1 MTISSN
7 VNNAGGITAPASNE
21 PESVS
26 TDSRSA
32 QIAQAHKLME
42 GIEKPEQDVRRK
54 PDFST
59 GRPPGD
65 TRSAEQIIDDNP
77 ILKNLGHQ
85 KDINRSLAYERV
97 GDWTSNNPDPDA
109 RADAAFNAA
118 RVLNYIDT
126 SLSASGKP
134 RGKSHD
140 NGELE
145 GITSSGD
152 ARRGTPAGMW
162 KDFTEQGYTAL
173 RDDHRLDTTSDSYV
187 KEDGTIKNDL
197 QWLSG
202 EIGKNT
208 WFFPGVSNIF
218 NGISNSEP
226 GIGGAIE
233 GAKAG
238 FEKTLTDGFD
248 KTLASAASGDFK
260 GIAEG
265 YIDTVRNNES
275 TPEVVKSALDA
286 VRS

>member
-1 MTISSN
+1 MTILSDVGDSGRIF
-7 VNNAGGITAPASNE
+7 NASDYLADDHEEKVA
-21 PESVS
+21 
-26 TDSRSA
+26 A
-32 QIAQAHKLME
+32 HIAQAHKRME
-42 GIEKPEQDVRRK
+42 GIEKPEQDVRLK

-65 TRSAEQIIDDNP
+65 TRSAEQIIEDNP
-77 ILKNLGHQ
+77 ILKNLGDE
-85 KDINRSLAYERV
+85 KDINRSLAYKRL
-97 GDWTSNNPDPDA
+97 GDWTINNPDPDA

-126 SLSASGKP
+126 SLSAMGKD

-140 NGELE
+140 NGVLE

-173 RDDHRLDTTSDSYV
+173 RDDHRLDPTNDSYV
-187 KEDGTIKNDL
+187 REDGTIKNDF
-197 QWLSG
+197 QWFAGKVG
-202 EIGKNT
+202 EYT
-208 WFFPGVSNIF
+208 WMFPGLSNMA

-238 FEKTLTDGFD
+238 FD
-248 KTLASAASGDFK
+248 KTRADGLDKALASATSGDYK
-260 GIAEG
+260 GIAEA
-265 YIDTVRNNES
+265 YADTVRNNES